1 MTRWTASW
9 VTDGDRV
16 YKADSD
22 GGFWPLE
29 RTCRL
34 AASQANFM
42 SESVGVPR
50 RSVIWNQNLRNLF
63 LPSLYQPIE
72 IRLECRCL
80 QKCFLI

>member
-1 MTRWTASW
+1 VTKKKTFYKTVTRWTASW

-50 RSVIWNQNLRNLF
+50 RSVIWNQTFKKLLH
-63 LPSLYQPIE
+63 E
-72 IRLECRCL
+72 
-80 QKCFLI
+80 